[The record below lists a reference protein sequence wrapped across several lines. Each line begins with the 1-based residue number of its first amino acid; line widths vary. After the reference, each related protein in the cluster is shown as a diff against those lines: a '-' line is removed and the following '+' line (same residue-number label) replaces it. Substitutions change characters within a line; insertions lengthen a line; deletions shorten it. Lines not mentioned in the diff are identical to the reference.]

1 MNARVGG
8 DLPAPDLLLATL
20 RDPRGA
26 ARLRAAHWSALV
38 REARKHDLLGRLAGK
53 LEEAGQ
59 TAPHAPRAHLE
70 SAQLLAGAQHREVRR
85 EVARLLALLRPQGI
99 PLILLKGAAYVHAGL
114 PAARGRMFSDIDVLV
129 PKKDIPVVEAALML
143 EGWATT
149 HHSAYDQH
157 YYRQWMHEI
166 PPMRQIRRGTVLDV
180 HHAILPETARLR
192 PDPALLWEGAVPVAG
207 MPGLYVLG
215 ETDMVLHS
223 MVHLLCNEEFTHGLR
238 DLSDIDLLL
247 RHFGARPG
255 YWESLHARGR
265 QLGVERLLYHGLAQA
280 RALLGTPVPGTLLEA
295 LAGARPPGLLAPLM
309 DALWGNVLSAGAAG
323 RGRAADTLQRFA
335 LYLRAHWL
343 RMPLWL
349 LAGHVLVKALVPRS
363 SE

>member
-1 MNARVGG
+1 
-8 DLPAPDLLLATL
+8 
-20 RDPRGA
+20 
-26 ARLRAAHWSALV
+26 
-38 REARKHDLLGRLAGK
+38 
-53 LEEAGQ
+53 
-59 TAPHAPRAHLE
+59 
-70 SAQLLAGAQHREVRR
+70 
-85 EVARLLALLRPQGI
+85 
-99 PLILLKGAAYVHAGL
+99 
-114 PAARGRMFSDIDVLV
+114 
-129 PKKDIPVVEAALML
+129 ML

-157 YYRQWMHEI
+157 YYREWMHEI
-166 PPMRQIRRGTVLDV
+166 PPMRHIRRGTVLDV

-192 PDPALLWEGAVPVAG
+192 PDPALLWEGAVPVDG

-247 RHFGARPG
+247 RHFAAAPE
-255 YWESLHARGR
+255 YWERLHARGR

-280 RALLGTPVPGTLLEA
+280 RALLGTPVPEPLMQA
-295 LAGARPPGLLAPLM
+295 LADARPPGPLDGWM
-309 DALWGNVLSAGAAG
+309 DALLRNVLSAGAAG
-323 RGRAADTLQRFA
+323 HGKALDTLQRLA

-349 LAGHVLVKALVPRS
+349 LAGHVLVKTFRPRS
-363 SE
+363 SG